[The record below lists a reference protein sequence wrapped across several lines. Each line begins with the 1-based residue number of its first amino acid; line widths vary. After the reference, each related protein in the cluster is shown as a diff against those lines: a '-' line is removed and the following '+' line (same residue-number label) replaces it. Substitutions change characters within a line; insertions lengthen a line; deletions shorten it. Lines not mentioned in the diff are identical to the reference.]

1 MTKMDLPTGQFRGVP
16 YSKMAAGFMLP
27 VMDAYE
33 SNLPHSPNLKYYLT
47 HQWDGNVVLYR
58 SSGRKALWA
67 SNTTGGEKRVR
78 KLLMQGD
85 GNFVLYWMDANIGAY
100 SPTSMD
106 GFHPRWSTNTH
117 GNPGAFLALQDDGN
131 LVIYTANNTRALWA
145 SGTHER

>member
-1 MTKMDLPTGQFRGVP
+1 MNLPTGRFHGVP
-16 YSKMAAGFMLP
+16 YSKMAAGFELP

-33 SNLPHSPNLKYYLT
+33 SNLPHSPSLKYYLA
-47 HQWDGNVVLYR
+47 HQWDGNLVLYR

-67 SNTTGGEKRVR
+67 SNTMGGEKRAR

-85 GNFVLYWMDANIGAY
+85 GNFVLYWTSPNIGSY
-100 SPTSMD
+100 SPTSME

-131 LVIYTANNTRALWA
+131 LVIYTADNTRALWA
-145 SGTHER
+145 SGTNEH